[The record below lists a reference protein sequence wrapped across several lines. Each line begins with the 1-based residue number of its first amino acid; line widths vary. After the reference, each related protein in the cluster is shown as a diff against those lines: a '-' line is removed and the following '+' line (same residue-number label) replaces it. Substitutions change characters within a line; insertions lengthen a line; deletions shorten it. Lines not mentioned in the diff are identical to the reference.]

1 MEPIWINVVPQL
13 LTGLCRPEASM
24 IMTQLK
30 VIAEKYPQALL
41 QSPFAALE
49 EYHKEN
55 VKVSENIA
63 KVKKEIKQLLS
74 YYYYFLIQ
82 LTYFSLL
89 LSASFN
95 RYTNFFTR
103 RTG

>member
-1 MEPIWINVVPQL
+1 MSKEDLEQIWINVVPQL

-55 VKVSENIA
+55 IKVSENIA
-63 KVKKEIKQLLS
+63 KVNKNYS
-74 YYYYFLIQ
+74 FLTLNPIRFIS
-82 LTYFSLL
+82 FSLKK
-89 LSASFN
+89 
-95 RYTNFFTR
+95 RYTNCFTR